1 MILDLAKVR
10 TDREQIFIVCLDT
23 GTGDDLDRG
32 SYQGLKQ
39 TEQTMKILERIVD
52 CLTRRLVSIDAS

>member
-10 TDREQIFIVCLDT
+10 TDMEQSFIVCLDI
-23 GTGDDLDRG
+23 GNGDDLDRG
-32 SYQGLKQ
+32 SYRGLKQ

-52 CLTRRLVSIDAS
+52 CLTKHLVSIDAS